1 MTKSSVGWEPVR
13 YCVDTDT
20 MAVEVRPWP
29 GRPGE
34 TAEGEDA
41 GLDLVIHY
49 YPVDGEPWLWE
60 IEHASEHPEH
70 IAAALREMRSRQ
82 SKPHTIKEVKF
93 FGGGDARLFV
103 SFDDDDRP
111 EFHDMVDLSPI
122 IAQGGIFERLQDPNI
137 FQWAKIGPDRHT
149 LIWRVGKGEDD
160 VVALSADALWAMKI
174 SWTQAMR

>member
-49 YPVDGEPWLWE
+49 YPGDGEPWLWE

-174 SWTQAMR
+174 PWTQAMR

>member
-49 YPVDGEPWLWE
+49 YPGDGEPWLWE

>member
-1 MTKSSVGWEPVR
+1 MTKSPVEWEPVR

-20 MAVEVRPWP
+20 MAIEVRPWP
-29 GRPGE
+29 GQPGE
-34 TAEGEDA
+34 SGEGEDA

-49 YPVDGEPWLWE
+49 YPGDGEPWLWE

-174 SWTQAMR
+174 PWTQTMR

>member
-49 YPVDGEPWLWE
+49 YLGDGEPWLWE

-70 IAAALREMRSRQ
+70 ITAALREMRSRQ

-174 SWTQAMR
+174 PWTQTMR

>member
-49 YPVDGEPWLWE
+49 YLGDGEPWLWE

-174 SWTQAMR
+174 PWTQTMR

>member
-49 YPVDGEPWLWE
+49 YLGDGEPWLWE

-70 IAAALREMRSRQ
+70 ITAALREMRSRQ

-174 SWTQAMR
+174 PWTQAMR

>member
-49 YPVDGEPWLWE
+49 YLGDGEPWLWE

-137 FQWAKIGPDRHT
+137 LQWAKIGPDRHT

-174 SWTQAMR
+174 PWTQTMR

>member
-1 MTKSSVGWEPVR
+1 MTKSSVGWKPVR

-49 YPVDGEPWLWE
+49 YLGDGEPWLWE

-82 SKPHTIKEVKF
+82 SKPHTIKEIKF

-174 SWTQAMR
+174 PWTQTMR

>member
-29 GRPGE
+29 GRLGE

-49 YPVDGEPWLWE
+49 YPGDGEPWLWE

-174 SWTQAMR
+174 PWTQTMR

>member
-49 YPVDGEPWLWE
+49 YPRDGEPWLWE

-70 IAAALREMRSRQ
+70 IAAALRAMRSRQ

-174 SWTQAMR
+174 PWTQTMR

>member
-49 YPVDGEPWLWE
+49 YLGDGEPWLWE
-60 IEHASEHPEH
+60 IEHAPAHPN
-70 IAAALREMRSRQ
+70 
-82 SKPHTIKEVKF
+82 T
-93 FGGGDARLFV
+93 
-103 SFDDDDRP
+103 
-111 EFHDMVDLSPI
+111 
-122 IAQGGIFERLQDPNI
+122 
-137 FQWAKIGPDRHT
+137 
-149 LIWRVGKGEDD
+149 
-160 VVALSADALWAMKI
+160 
-174 SWTQAMR
+174 

>member
-41 GLDLVIHY
+41 GLDLMIHY
-49 YPVDGEPWLWE
+49 YLGDGEPWLWE

-174 SWTQAMR
+174 PRTQTMR

>member
-49 YPVDGEPWLWE
+49 YPGDGEPWLWE

-111 EFHDMVDLSPI
+111 EFHDMVDLSSI

-149 LIWRVGKGEDD
+149 LIWRVGKERMM
-160 VVALSADALWAMKI
+160 S
-174 SWTQAMR
+174 SPCPPMRSGR

>member
-49 YPVDGEPWLWE
+49 YPGDGEPWLWE

-93 FGGGDARLFV
+93 FGGGCKRNIEMTPLCNIEVTLPRVLGSREVRRGGGVVDEQAGV
-103 SFDDDDRP
+103 RP
-111 EFHDMVDLSPI
+111 S
-122 IAQGGIFERLQDPNI
+122 
-137 FQWAKIGPDRHT
+137 
-149 LIWRVGKGEDD
+149 
-160 VVALSADALWAMKI
+160 
-174 SWTQAMR
+174 

>member
-49 YPVDGEPWLWE
+49 YLGDGEPWLWE

-137 FQWAKIGPDRHT
+137 FQWAKIGPDRRT
-149 LIWRVGKGEDD
+149 LIWRVGNGEDD

-174 SWTQAMR
+174 PWTQTMR

>member
-49 YPVDGEPWLWE
+49 YLGDGEPWLWE

-82 SKPHTIKEVKF
+82 SKPRTIKEVKF

-111 EFHDMVDLSPI
+111 EFHDMVDLSQI
-122 IAQGGIFERLQDPNI
+122 VAQGGIFERLQDPNI

-149 LIWRVGKGEDD
+149 LIWRVGKGEHD
-160 VVALSADALWAMKI
+160 VVVLSADALWAMKI
-174 SWTQAMR
+174 P

>member
-49 YPVDGEPWLWE
+49 YPGDGEPWLWE

-82 SKPHTIKEVKF
+82 SKPRTIKEVKF

-174 SWTQAMR
+174 PWTQTIR

>member
-1 MTKSSVGWEPVR
+1 
-13 YCVDTDT
+13 

-49 YPVDGEPWLWE
+49 YPGDGEPWLWE

-174 SWTQAMR
+174 PWTQTMR

>member
-49 YPVDGEPWLWE
+49 YPRDGEPWLWE

-70 IAAALREMRSRQ
+70 IAAALREMRRRQ
-82 SKPHTIKEVKF
+82 SKPHTIKK
-93 FGGGDARLFV
+93 
-103 SFDDDDRP
+103 
-111 EFHDMVDLSPI
+111 
-122 IAQGGIFERLQDPNI
+122 
-137 FQWAKIGPDRHT
+137 
-149 LIWRVGKGEDD
+149 
-160 VVALSADALWAMKI
+160 
-174 SWTQAMR
+174 

>member
-49 YPVDGEPWLWE
+49 YPGDGEPWLWE

-149 LIWRVGKGEDD
+149 LIWRVGKGDDD
-160 VVALSADALWAMKI
+160 VVALSADALWAM
-174 SWTQAMR
+174 

>member
-1 MTKSSVGWEPVR
+1 MS
-13 YCVDTDT
+13 
-20 MAVEVRPWP
+20 
-29 GRPGE
+29 

-49 YPVDGEPWLWE
+49 YLGDGEPWLWE

-70 IAAALREMRSRQ
+70 IAAALREMRNRQ

-137 FQWAKIGPDRHT
+137 FQWVKIGPDQLT

-174 SWTQAMR
+174 PWTQTMR

>member
-1 MTKSSVGWEPVR
+1 
-13 YCVDTDT
+13 

-49 YPVDGEPWLWE
+49 YPGDGEPWLWE

-122 IAQGGIFERLQDPNI
+122 IAQGGIFERLQDPN
-137 FQWAKIGPDRHT
+137 
-149 LIWRVGKGEDD
+149 VY
-160 VVALSADALWAMKI
+160 
-174 SWTQAMR
+174 

>member
-49 YPVDGEPWLWE
+49 YPGDGEPWLWE

-103 SFDDDDRP
+103 SFDDDDRH

-174 SWTQAMR
+174 PWTQAMR

>member
-1 MTKSSVGWEPVR
+1 MTKSSVGWERVR

-49 YPVDGEPWLWE
+49 YLGDGEPWLWE

-137 FQWAKIGPDRHT
+137 FQWAKIGPDRQT

-174 SWTQAMR
+174 PWTQAMR

>member
-49 YPVDGEPWLWE
+49 YLGDGEPWLWE

-122 IAQGGIFERLQDPNI
+122 IARGGSFERLQDPNI

-149 LIWRVGKGEDD
+149 LIWRVGKGGDD

-174 SWTQAMR
+174 PWTQTMR